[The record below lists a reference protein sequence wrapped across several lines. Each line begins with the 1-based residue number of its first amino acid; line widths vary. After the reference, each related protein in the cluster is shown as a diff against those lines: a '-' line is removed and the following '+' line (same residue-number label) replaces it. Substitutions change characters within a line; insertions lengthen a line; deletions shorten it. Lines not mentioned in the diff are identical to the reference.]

1 VTVTVRDE
9 DALLTLAFSLRANP
23 GAYALLLGAGVS
35 APSGIPTA
43 WGVLEDLTSRVA
55 QLAGADPEDPVQ
67 WYEAH
72 YGEPAQY
79 ETLLEKLAPTP
90 VERQR
95 LLRDYFEPSV
105 EDVEAER
112 KKPTVAHRAI
122 ARLVRAGSVK
132 LIVTLNFDR
141 LIEQAIRAEGIE
153 PTVVASPSDVEG
165 LAPLHT
171 LDCCVVHLHGDYLN
185 PTSMLNTT
193 TELEAYNPS
202 TLKLLH
208 RILED
213 YGLMIAGWSSV
224 YDPALRDAIAAHY
237 PSRFT
242 LAWIEPGAS
251 SDQAV
256 ELRTLKKGLL
266 VPTDADAGFGR
277 LADSVEAL
285 LARDARHPLTISVAV
300 ETAKRELSGR
310 QVAIGLHDTVTR
322 EFSRLHDHQDFHL
335 ASHQSDEPYGGY
347 DAILERIEEA
357 SKVSCALVATL
368 AYWGDETS
376 DGWWIDE
383 LERFSSNARGGGL
396 TKLLSLRVVTGSAL
410 FYSAGVAA
418 VAARR
423 YDLLAQLFGASR
435 TNPYR
440 DDREPLAL
448 VLAADS
454 AYAEA
459 TGHGTRLYSL
469 VRPVLLE
476 ALAIGIE
483 PLDEAWQLFEV
494 LRMTTAVMAHPRFGE
509 ELNSFEQLEAALIEE
524 QSAFEEA
531 ERAGGDVDEVRQ
543 SRAAAWQNRDRE
555 LGSIASLVDAGR
567 PHVLTADLRMDE
579 GYRSIVAERLAS
591 DLETEADSHLLVR
604 AQLVRDPRALV
615 VALRAVSVALGRIGS
630 QLAWSRV
637 QSSFGSVPNEV
648 WLDTGKTP
656 EELASQQA

>member
-1 VTVTVRDE
+1 MTVTVRDE

-67 WYEAH
+67 WYEDH
-72 YGEPAQY
+72 HGEPAQY

-90 VERQR
+90 LERQR

-105 EDVEAER
+105 EDADAEH
-112 KKPTVAHRAI
+112 KKPTAAHRAI

-141 LIEQAIRAEGIE
+141 LMEKAIRAEGIE
-153 PTVVASPSDVEG
+153 PTVVASPYDVEG

-193 TELEAYNPS
+193 TELKAYNPS

-213 YGLMIAGWSSV
+213 YGLIIAGWSSV
-224 YDPALRDAIAAHY
+224 YDRALRDAIASHF

-251 SDQAV
+251 SEKAV

-277 LADSVEAL
+277 LADAVEAL
-285 LARDARHPLTISVAV
+285 LARDDRHPLTIPVAV

-310 QVAIGLHDTVTR
+310 QVAIGLHDTVSR
-322 EFSRLHDHQDFHL
+322 EFSRLHDHRDFHL
-335 ASHQSDEPYGGY
+335 ASHESDEPYGGY
-347 DAILERIEEA
+347 DAILGRVEEA

-383 LERFSSNARGGGL
+383 LERFSSHARGGGL

-423 YDLLAQLFGASR
+423 YDLLARLFSARR

-440 DDREPLAL
+440 NEREPL
-448 VLAADS
+448 VLALADGS
-454 AYAEA
+454 AYQEG

-469 VRPVLLE
+469 VRPLLLE
-476 ALAIGIE
+476 ALAIGIQ
-483 PLDEAWQLFEV
+483 PLDEAWQLFEI
-494 LRMTTAVMAHPRFGE
+494 LRMTTAAMVHPRFGE
-509 ELNSFEQLEAALIEE
+509 LLGSFEELDAALAEE
-524 QSAFEEA
+524 RSAFEEA
-531 ERAGGDVDEVRQ
+531 ERVGGDVDDARQKRAEVG
-543 SRAAAWQNRDRE
+543 QNRDRA
-555 LGSIASLVDAGR
+555 LGSIASLVHVGR
-567 PHVLTADLRMDE
+567 PHLLTADVRMDE
-579 GYRSIVAERLAS
+579 GYRSIAAERLAS
-591 DLETEADSHLLVR
+591 DLETEADSHPLVR
-604 AQLVRDPRALV
+604 AQLVRDSRALV
-615 VALRAVSVALGRIGS
+615 VALRAVSVALGRVGS
-630 QLAWSRV
+630 QLAWNRV
-637 QSSFGSVPNEV
+637 QTSFGIVPNEV

-656 EELASQQA
+656 EELASQQT